1 MAVGRRP
8 ARVRI
13 ANALRDGLP
22 LVVLAV
28 VAIVALV
35 VVLVQA
41 NNRAPTARGFA
52 EFRAT
57 SDGCQIDQARSFNAT
72 TCTVVGS
79 RDVVVRFTSTLGD
92 TTPIASGG
100 ACCEGEVSASVTGD
114 REVRV
119 VVPPIGGAPVR
130 ASVLLP

>member
-1 MAVGRRP
+1 MAVEQRP
-8 ARVRI
+8 ARVRLTT
-13 ANALRDGLP
+13 ALRDGLP
-22 LVVLAV
+22 LGVIAV

-35 VVLVQA
+35 VILVQA
-41 NNRAPTARGFA
+41 DNRAPTARGFA

-57 SDGCQIDQARSFNAT
+57 ADGCRVDQDRSFNAT
-72 TCTVVGS
+72 TCEVVGS

-92 TTPIASGG
+92 TTPIASAG
-100 ACCEGEVSASVTGD
+100 ACCEGDVSASVTGD